1 MVGVLRAEVTTQ
13 AGERWLVKAERDPD
27 SGGWVP
33 VDYED
38 LDADGVGHG
47 VGAAAMTRVRA
58 LPAVRVPVAWRLA
71 RRLVPLVV
79 ALVVVRVAVE
89 VVGQT
94 VTAAV
99 LAPVILV
106 WGLGRWAAMERR
118 LDQHHRQ
125 TTPLVVPPGHG
136 RVDQGGEHVA
146 FARAL
151 VAVSARYLAACE
163 DQADEHNTWDAS
175 REGWR

>member
-1 MVGVLRAEVTTQ
+1 
-13 AGERWLVKAERDPD
+13 
-27 SGGWVP
+27 
-33 VDYED
+33 
-38 LDADGVGHG
+38 
-47 VGAAAMTRVRA
+47 MTRTRA
-58 LPAVRVPVAWRLA
+58 LPAPRVAVVWRLA
-71 RRLVPLVV
+71 RRLVRLVV

-99 LAPVILV
+99 LAPVVLV

-118 LDQHHRQ
+118 LDQRARV
-125 TTPLVVPPGHG
+125 TPLVVPPGHG
-136 RVDQGGEHVA
+136 RVDQVGEHVA

-163 DQADEHNTWDAS
+163 DQADEHDTWGAS

>member
-1 MVGVLRAEVTTQ
+1 
-13 AGERWLVKAERDPD
+13 
-27 SGGWVP
+27 
-33 VDYED
+33 
-38 LDADGVGHG
+38 
-47 VGAAAMTRVRA
+47 VGAAALTRIRA
-58 LPAVRVPVAWRLA
+58 LPAPRVPVAWRLA
-71 RRLVPLVV
+71 RGLVRLVL

-118 LDQHHRQ
+118 LDQHHHQ
-125 TTPLVVPPGHG
+125 TTPLARPGHG

-163 DQADEHNTWDAS
+163 DQADAHNGWGSS